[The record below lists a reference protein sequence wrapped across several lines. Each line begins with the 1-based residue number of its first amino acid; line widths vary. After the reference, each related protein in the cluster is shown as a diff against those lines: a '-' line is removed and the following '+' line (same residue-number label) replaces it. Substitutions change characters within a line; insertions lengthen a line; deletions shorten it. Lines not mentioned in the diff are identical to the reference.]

1 MGYPKQ
7 EKPAANGEGVLDA
20 ALAIAERRREI
31 LARLRKA
38 VEANNKAEVF
48 RLAKELVG
56 LKGAGDETSDRAD

>member
-1 MGYPKQ
+1 MGYPKR

-56 LKGAGDETSDRAD
+56 L

>member
-1 MGYPKQ
+1 MDYPKQ
-7 EKPAANGEGVLDA
+7 KPANGEVLDA

-38 VEANNKAEVF
+38 VKANNKAEVF

-56 LKGAGDETSDRAD
+56 L